1 MFQVGNRVIHH
12 ASGQSGNVIG
22 YGHQIVDGVYQPTLI
37 VRVEKDRELGQTG
50 VVEDLS
56 ANWTSDE
63 EEEIHSQVA

>member
-1 MFQVGNRVIHH
+1 MFQVGDRVIHH

-22 YGHQIVDGVYQPTLI
+22 YGHQIIDGVYQPTLI
-37 VRVEKDRELGQTG
+37 VRVVRDRELGQTG

-56 ANWTSDE
+56 ANWIPS